1 MKVAGKGAASNRETD
16 TLMNAP
22 SRPVAMRVL
31 DTAALLHLPLPE
43 LDGFV
48 ADSQRGEIERLSP
61 ERAFALIA
69 TNLVWQAPMPVSL
82 QRAREIAVETGDIAG
97 LSRVDLDLLAL
108 AIELSAVL
116 VTDDYRLQNCC
127 AAAGLECETVLTDGI
142 QAKWTWFLKCVGC
155 GAEHEGS
162 SESQVK
168 GDHGDCDLC
177 GSPLKMR
184 KK

>member
-1 MKVAGKGAASNRETD
+1 
-16 TLMNAP
+16 
-22 SRPVAMRVL
+22 MRVL

-48 ADSQRGEIERLSP
+48 ADSQRDEIERLSP

-69 TNLVWQAPMPVSL
+69 TKLVWQPPTPDSL
-82 QRAREIAVETGDIAG
+82 IRAREVAVETGDIAG
-97 LSRVDLDLLAL
+97 LSPVDLDLLAL
-108 AIELSAVL
+108 AIELDAIL

-127 AAAGLECETVLTDGI
+127 TAAGLKCEPVLTDGI
-142 QAKWTWFLKCVGC
+142 QAKWTWYLKCVGC
-155 GAEHEGS
+155 GAEHEGHS
-162 SESQVK
+162 ASQAK
-168 GDHGDCDLC
+168 GDYGDCDLC